1 MRVGRPLKFQTVEDM
16 ETQIQAYFDDCE
28 KTSEPLTITGL
39 AMALDTSRETLMNY
53 STKEEYFDTIK
64 RAKLIIENAYEKR
77 LISNGRAG
85 EIFALKN
92 FGWKDR
98 QEIDSNVNFNK
109 SPVDE
114 LISSIE
120 DIKNENKQEIL
131 WFYFRW

>member
-16 ETQIQAYFDDCE
+16 ETQIQTYFDDCE

-131 WFYFRW
+131 

>member
-1 MRVGRPLKFQTVEDM
+1 MPAGRPLKFETVEEM
-16 ETQIQAYFDDCE
+16 ENQIKAYFDKCNE
-28 KTSEPLTITGL
+28 TEEPLTITGL
-39 AMALDTSRETLMNY
+39 ALALNSDRQTILNY
-53 STKEEYFDTIK
+53 EKKDEFFGTIR

-77 LISNGRAG
+77 LIANGRAG

-98 QEIDSNVNFNK
+98 QEIDSNINFNK

-120 DIKNENKQEIL
+120 DIKNENKQE
-131 WFYFRW
+131 

>member
-131 WFYFRW
+131 